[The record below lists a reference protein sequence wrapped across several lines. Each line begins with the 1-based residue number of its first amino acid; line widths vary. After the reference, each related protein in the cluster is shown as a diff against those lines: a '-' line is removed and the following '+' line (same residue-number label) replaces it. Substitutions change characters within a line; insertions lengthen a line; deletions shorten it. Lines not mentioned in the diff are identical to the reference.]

1 MALTTEGRMMHYL
14 GMLYRRFPRI
24 ENLEVSALGLGCMR
38 LPLRS
43 ENPADIDEAKV
54 DILLRAAVEAG
65 INYVD
70 NAYPYHGGHEE
81 EVVGASLERNKLR
94 DKVNLATKSPVWL
107 MKQTGDFER
116 ILDEQLK
123 RLRTDHIDFYLLHAL
138 SAGRWEE
145 MKKLG
150 ALRELERFKSD
161 GRIRHIGFSFHD
173 SLPAFKQI
181 IDEYPNW
188 EFCQIQ
194 YNYMDVNFQAGD
206 EGIKYA
212 AGNELG
218 LVVMEPL
225 RGGLLAKAP
234 SEVHSIFEKYPTPRS
249 PAEWALRFVLEHQEV
264 VTVLSG
270 MGKVEELLANAAVAD
285 SARPNSLTQKEL
297 ALIVEARN
305 FYRAR
310 QKVPCTGCGYCQP
323 CPRHVSIPD
332 IFEAYNSGIMF
343 DAREEKRKMYKNF
356 IGVHGASA
364 CVRCGACLS
373 KCPQKIAIPDR
384 LAEAHSYLS

>member
-1 MALTTEGRMMHYL
+1 
-14 GMLYRRFPRI
+14 MLYRRFPRI
-24 ENLEVSALGLGCMR
+24 EDLEISALGLGCMR
-38 LPLRS
+38 LPLKS

-81 EVVGASLERNKLR
+81 EVVGASLERNGLR
-94 DKVNLATKSPVWL
+94 KKVNLATKSPVWL
-107 MKQTGDFER
+107 IKETGDFER

-138 SAGRWEE
+138 SAERWQK
-145 MKKLG
+145 MRALG
-150 ALRELERFKSD
+150 ALRELDRFKSD

-173 SLPAFKQI
+173 NVDVFKRI
-181 IDEYPNW
+181 IDDWPDW

-194 YNYMDVNFQAGD
+194 YNYMDVDSQAGD

-212 AGNELG
+212 AENEIG

-225 RGGLLAKAP
+225 RGGMLARPNPETLK
-234 SEVHSIFEKYPTPRS
+234 IFGRYPTPRS
-249 PAEWALRFVLEHQEV
+249 PAEWALRFVWEHQEV

-270 MGKVEELLANAAVAD
+270 MGKVEEILANAAVAGA
-285 SARPNSLTQKEL
+285 ARPNSLTQKEL
-297 ALIVEARN
+297 DLIVEARN
-305 FYRAR
+305 YYRSR
-310 QKVPCTGCGYCQP
+310 QKVPCTACGYCQP
-323 CPRHVSIPD
+323 CPQRVLIPD
-332 IFEAYNSGIMF
+332 IFDAYNAAAMF
-343 DAREEKRKMYKNF
+343 DARAEKSKMYKNM
-356 IGVHGASA
+356 IGARGASA

-384 LAEAHSYLS
+384 LAEAHAWLS